1 LKRSSKDKHKVA
13 HGKMQN
19 LLQKKKNDCKKYL
32 TIQQYLDD
40 WGDATDECFALLL
53 VSEKDL
59 LKITNVSGPEK

>member
-1 LKRSSKDKHKVA
+1 
-13 HGKMQN
+13 MQN
-19 LLQKKKNDCKKYL
+19 LLLLQKKKKWLQEIFDNPNG
-32 TIQQYLDD
+32 YLDD